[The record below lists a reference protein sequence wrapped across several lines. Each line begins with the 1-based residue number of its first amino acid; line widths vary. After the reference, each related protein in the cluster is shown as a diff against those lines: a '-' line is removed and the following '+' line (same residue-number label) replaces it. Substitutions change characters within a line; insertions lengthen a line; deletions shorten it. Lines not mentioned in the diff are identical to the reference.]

1 MPALCYSRIFLK
13 NRVALAGGPVSS
25 ERRTFEAEGSTAW
38 LARVVIAKIAGTPA
52 PTPLDLPEGRGGR
65 LIPLPEAYL
74 LLARYAEQDAS
85 NWQFVRANGPECVAW
100 CEFLKIKPRPIVVA
114 TTTKAFN
121 GREYANWPVKEYGLR
136 VALSLPPQQK
146 PFRTQRASQL
156 PQVSSTQHEIDRTET
171 EKH

>member
-1 MPALCYSRIFLK
+1 M
-13 NRVALAGGPVSS
+13 SS

-136 VALSLPPQQK
+136 VPLSLPPQQK